1 MRPVLQHLAA
11 RITPYLWLPLLVFAL
26 HRTLL
31 LEEEEEAEGDVGFTP
46 RPKPPPRGLRLHERE
61 FLQEVDEQIL
71 RYSRLAQIRLRVAQS
86 LASVTLAATVAIPVV
101 VAANLAGWIVAVLA
115 AVAAFAQGVQQVR
128 QDQRLGVE
136 SHLIA
141 VDLTRAARKYRRSVT
156 RYPASKRDELFDD
169 FTQEVDDIHSQARP
183 RILQTLTAMSNSDMA
198 PGHEAQTGLQEGSTH
213 P

>member
-11 RITPYLWLPLLVFAL
+11 RITPYLWLPLLVLAL

-31 LEEEEEAEGDVGFTP
+31 LEEEEEEGDVGFTP
-46 RPKPPPRGLRLHERE
+46 PPKPPPRGLRLHERE

-86 LASVTLAATVAIPVV
+86 LASVTLAATVAIPVI
-101 VAANLAGWIVAVLA
+101 VAANLAGWIAAALA

-136 SHLIA
+136 SHLIS

-156 RYPASKRDELFDD
+156 RYPAAKRDELFDD
-169 FTQEVDDIHSQARP
+169 FVQEVDDIHSQARP
-183 RILQTLTAMSNSDMA
+183 RILKTLAAMSNPDMA
-198 PGHEAQTGLQEGSTH
+198 PGREAQTSLQEGSTH